1 MPSRTK
7 ALFFGVILSSALS
20 LHASPQ
26 LPQAPTSPPAPPPQQ
41 QAQPQAPQQS
51 QLPPQSQP
59 PPAEQPPAPRNALG
73 VVVLDPAH
81 GGADTGA
88 RGASGLTES
97 DVVLGLARLVRIS
110 LEAQGLR
117 VVLTRQAAEDPS
129 FDDRS
134 KIANAQ
140 RGAIFISLH
149 VSSTGPPG
157 AVRVYSL
164 PQRAPAAD
172 PAPARPGPIHWEE
185 AQLPYL
191 DLSRNLAAAIQ
202 TRMAR
207 LFRGSPDS
215 PPAAPVRQLR
225 NVAVPAVAIEISSV
239 SVPDRTLLDRMAPVF
254 ADSLARG
261 VADFR
266 PMFEASMK

>member
-1 MPSRTK
+1 MVVPSRTK
-7 ALFFGVILSSALS
+7 VLLFGLILSSALS

-26 LPQAPTSPPAPPPQQ
+26 LPQAPTPPPTPAPAPPP
-41 QAQPQAPQQS
+41 QPQAPQQ
-51 QLPPQSQP
+51 PQAPRQP
-59 PPAEQPPAPRNALG
+59 PPTEQPPAPRNALG

-81 GGADTGA
+81 GGADAGA

-97 DVVLGLARLVRIS
+97 DVVLSLARLVRIS

-117 VVLTRQAAEDPS
+117 VVLTRQTAEDPS

-134 KIANAQ
+134 KVANAQ

-149 VSSTGPPG
+149 VSSTGAPG

-164 PQRAPAAD
+164 PPRALAAD
-172 PAPARPGPIHWEE
+172 PAPARPGPVRWDE
-185 AQLPYL
+185 AQQPYL

-215 PPAAPVRQLR
+215 PPSAPVRQLR

-239 SVPDRTLLDRMAPVF
+239 SLPDRTLLDRMAPVF
-254 ADSLARG
+254 ADGLARG